1 MRKGLPILL
10 VLLGLLLVGGCYS
23 CNVQKNLVGL
33 DENVKAKWADVQNQ
47 YQRRADL
54 IPNLVATVKGA
65 ANFEKETYIGVAAER
80 AGRASTALKSAANV
94 SADDLTPEKQQQLQQ
109 AAAEAQ
115 TAARN
120 LINISVEAYPQLRAT
135 ENFLG
140 LQDQIEGTENRIT
153 TARGAYN
160 GAVQGYNVQVRTF
173 PNNIF
178 AGMLGF
184 KKREPFTATAPNADR
199 APTVNFE

>member
-1 MRKGLPILL
+1 MRKGLPVLL
-10 VLLGLLLVGGCYS
+10 VLLGIVLIGGCYS
-23 CNVQKNLVGL
+23 CNIQKSLVAL
-33 DENVKAKWADVQNQ
+33 DEDVKGRWADVQNQ

-65 ANFEKETYIGVAAER
+65 ANFEQQTQVGVAAER
-80 AGRASTALKSAANV
+80 AGRASGALKSAATTGTEPTDENV
-94 SADDLTPEKQQQLQQ
+94 QRLQQ

-120 LINISVEAYPQLRAT
+120 FINISVEAYPQLRAT
-135 ENFLG
+135 EAFLG
-140 LQDQIEGTENRIT
+140 LQTQLEGTENRVT
-153 TARGAYN
+153 TSRNAYN
-160 GAVQGYNVQVRTF
+160 RTVQDYNVKVRTF

-184 KKREPFTATAPNADR
+184 QQRATFQAAPGSEA
-199 APTVNFE
+199 APKVDFGG

>member
-1 MRKGLPILL
+1 MRKISPVILILL
-10 VLLGLLLVGGCYS
+10 GILLIGGCYS
-23 CNVQKNLVGL
+23 CNIQKNLVAL
-33 DENVKAKWADVQNQ
+33 DEDVKAKWAEVQNQ

-65 ANFEKETYIGVAAER
+65 ANFEKETYIGTAAAR
-80 AGRASTALKSAANV
+80 AGQAGAALKSVA
-94 SADDLTPEKQQQLQQ
+94 SKPIGDDITQQDVNELQR
-109 AAAEAQ
+109 AGAEAQ

-140 LQDQIEGTENRIT
+140 LQNQLEGTENRVT
-153 TARGAYN
+153 TARNAYN
-160 GAVQGYNVQVRTF
+160 GSVQSYNTTVRQF

-178 AGMLGF
+178 SNMLGF
-184 KKREPFTATAPNADR
+184 RTKPTFAADAAAQTAPQ
-199 APTVNFE
+199 VQF

>member
-1 MRKGLPILL
+1 MRKGLPVLLILL
-10 VLLGLLLVGGCYS
+10 GILFIGGCYS
-23 CNVQKNLVGL
+23 CNIQKSLVAL
-33 DENVKAKWADVQNQ
+33 DEDVKTRWADVQNQ

-65 ANFEKETYIGVAAER
+65 ANFEQQTQVGVAAER
-80 AGRASTALKSAANV
+80 AGRASGVLKSAATTGTEPTEENV
-94 SADDLTPEKQQQLQQ
+94 QRLQE

-120 LINISVEAYPQLRAT
+120 FINVSVEAYPQLRAT
-135 ENFLG
+135 EAFLG
-140 LQDQIEGTENRIT
+140 LQTQLEGTENRVT
-153 TARGAYN
+153 TSRNAYN
-160 GAVQGYNVQVRTF
+160 QSVQAYNVQTRTF

-184 KKREPFTATAPNADR
+184 RPRVPFQAAAGSETAPKVD
-199 APTVNFE
+199 FGS

>member
-1 MRKGLPILL
+1 MRKGLPVLAILL
-10 VLLGLLLVGGCYS
+10 GILLIGGCYS
-23 CNVQKNLVGL
+23 CNIQKSLVAL
-33 DENVKAKWADVQNQ
+33 DEDVKGRWADVQNQ

-65 ANFEKETYIGVAAER
+65 ANFEQQTQVGVAAER
-80 AGRASTALKSAANV
+80 AGRASGALKSAAGASEPTDENV
-94 SADDLTPEKQQQLQQ
+94 QRLQQ

-120 LINISVEAYPQLRAT
+120 FINISVEAYPQLRAT
-135 ENFLG
+135 EAFLG
-140 LQDQIEGTENRIT
+140 LQTQLEGTENRVT
-153 TARGAYN
+153 TSRNAYN
-160 GAVQGYNVQVRTF
+160 RTVQDYNVKVRSF

-184 KKREPFTATAPNADR
+184 KQRATFQADPGSER
-199 APTVNFE
+199 APRVDFGS

>member
-1 MRKGLPILL
+1 MRKGLPVLL
-10 VLLGLLLVGGCYS
+10 VLLGILLIGGCYS
-23 CNVQKNLVGL
+23 CNIQKSLVAL
-33 DENVKAKWADVQNQ
+33 DEDVKGRWADVQNQ

-65 ANFEKETYIGVAAER
+65 ANFEQQTQVGVAAER
-80 AGRASTALKSAANV
+80 AGRASGALKSAATAGTEPTDENV
-94 SADDLTPEKQQQLQQ
+94 QRLQQ

-120 LINISVEAYPQLRAT
+120 FINISVEAYPQLRAT
-135 ENFLG
+135 EAFLG
-140 LQDQIEGTENRIT
+140 LQTQLEGTENRVT
-153 TARGAYN
+153 TSRNAYN
-160 GAVQGYNVQVRTF
+160 RTVQDYNVKVRTF

-184 KKREPFTATAPNADR
+184 QQRATFQAAPGSETAPKVD
-199 APTVNFE
+199 FGG

>member
-1 MRKGLPILL
+1 MRKGLPVII
-10 VLLGLLLVGGCYS
+10 VLLGILLIGGCYS
-23 CNVQKNLVGL
+23 CNVQKSLVAL
-33 DENVKAKWADVQNQ
+33 DEDVKGRWADVQNQ

-65 ANFEKETYIGVAAER
+65 ANFEQQTQVGIAAER
-80 AGRASTALKSAANV
+80 AGRASTALKSAAGTGAEPTDENV
-94 SADDLTPEKQQQLQQ
+94 QRLQQ

-120 LINISVEAYPQLRAT
+120 FINISVEAYPQLRAT
-135 ENFLG
+135 EAFLG
-140 LQDQIEGTENRIT
+140 LQTQLEGTENRVT
-153 TARGAYN
+153 TSRNAYN
-160 GAVQGYNVQVRTF
+160 QTVQNYNVQVRTF

-184 KKREPFTATAPNADR
+184 KQRATFQAAPGSEV
-199 APTVNFE
+199 APKVDFGS